1 MMIMY
6 KLTQIYPH
14 NAGYPSIPALSAS
27 NVLPLENGE
36 VAWLQTWTCVQG
48 NFLPHAFANHLFL
61 FSHTLSQLGFH
72 VRRLPLQPSA
82 LHVLM
87 PPEQLLTPLVR
98 PRLGEESDTL
108 SADLVGK
115 LHEACK
121 FMISKY
127 TWSQT
132 YWWLLLHLPTKSSCC
147 TLRTSNCCCVSGVG
161 TWFGY
166 NALISIWWSCSVC
179 FNQCPLARHQYIPE
193 LVVIVEIA
201 GAWQNRN
208 IQPPRIFTSTNS
220 TTWSRAKNKC
230 CVVYASPGAQ
240 ADTNMWHVL
249 HWSKVQQVTTTPTA
263 MGSEGQTLFFSWKPT
278 EKLIKLLKHS
288 LCSEHWDLR
297 LSKHK
302 SVRDLD
308 LTVHVN
314 FALSSWFL
322 PLAN

>member
-147 TLRTSNCCCVSGVG
+147 TLRTSTVVVFLGWAHGLG
-161 TWFGY
+161 TTHWYPFGGLVPY
-166 NALISIWWSCSVC
+166 ALTNAPLQGTSISQS
-179 FNQCPLARHQYIPE
+179 
-193 LVVIVEIA
+193 
-201 GAWQNRN
+201 
-208 IQPPRIFTSTNS
+208 
-220 TTWSRAKNKC
+220 
-230 CVVYASPGAQ
+230 
-240 ADTNMWHVL
+240 
-249 HWSKVQQVTTTPTA
+249 
-263 MGSEGQTLFFSWKPT
+263 
-278 EKLIKLLKHS
+278 
-288 LCSEHWDLR
+288 
-297 LSKHK
+297 
-302 SVRDLD
+302 
-308 LTVHVN
+308 
-314 FALSSWFL
+314 
-322 PLAN
+322 